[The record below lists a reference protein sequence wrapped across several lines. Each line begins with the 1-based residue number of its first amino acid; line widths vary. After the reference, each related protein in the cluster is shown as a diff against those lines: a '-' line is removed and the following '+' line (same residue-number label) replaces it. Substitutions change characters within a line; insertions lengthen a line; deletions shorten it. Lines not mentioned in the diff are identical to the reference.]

1 MLSTVPLYVDVS
13 QIVSVCLSMDIWVVS
28 PCGFKSFYGH
38 VFSFLLDKLP
48 RGGVTD
54 LYSRCMFNFMRNC
67 QMSSK
72 VAIYHITLPAIKLG
86 SSCSTSSSALGIIST
101 FYFSHPNMCVVV
113 SQHGFNL

>member
-54 LYSRCMFNFMRNC
+54 LYSR
-67 QMSSK
+67 
-72 VAIYHITLPAIKLG
+72 
-86 SSCSTSSSALGIIST
+86 
-101 FYFSHPNMCVVV
+101 
-113 SQHGFNL
+113 